1 MTRVRKAMPRNAK
14 ARATK
19 AAPARRTQHRA
30 IPTAALAAQRLD
42 RLARVT
48 ERAEYVLG
56 SREAGLRWLTRA
68 NRALA
73 GAVPSRLLDAECG
86 ADDVVEVLDRILYGV
101 YT

>member
-1 MTRVRKAMPRNAK
+1 MAK
-14 ARATK
+14 ARTAVPRK
-19 AAPARRTQHRA
+19 ARARAAKTAPARRTQHKA
-30 IPTAALAAQRLD
+30 SPTNALAAQRLR

-56 SREAGLRWLTRA
+56 SREAGLRWLARA

-86 ADDVVEVLDRILYGV
+86 ADDVVEVLDRILHGV

>member
-1 MTRVRKAMPRNAK
+1 MAKARTAISRKAK
-14 ARATK
+14 ARAVKTP
-19 AAPARRTQHRA
+19 PARRTHHKA
-30 IPTAALAAQRLD
+30 SPTAALAAQRVD

-48 ERAEYVLG
+48 ERAEYALG

-73 GAVPSRLLDAECG
+73 GAIPSRLLDSECG

>member
-1 MTRVRKAMPRNAK
+1 MAK
-14 ARATK
+14 ARTSIPRK
-19 AAPARRTQHRA
+19 AKTPQARRTQHKA
-30 IPTAALAAQRLD
+30 SLTSAPAERLD

-56 SREAGLRWLTRA
+56 SRQAGLRWLTRA

-73 GAVPSRLLDAECG
+73 GAIPSRLLDSERG